1 MNDSDKVTKIE
12 TKDFNS
18 QMQDLIALADEI
30 IKVLQKIKN
39 QADIDQKENAENGR
53 YEFAYLKYYLAE
65 VSSLLNL
72 SIYLLQHNIFRKYT
86 YFPARLIMEI
96 VLQLEHVYSVKK
108 RKGSDGVRR
117 LFFKDIAIS
126 AKSSLALPGEK
137 GRDKI
142 SNHLKFLDIAS
153 RILRLDFKTED
164 VSEKSNRDIKSLCNK
179 SHIVIKNCTGNDLYN
194 FYEILSESSH
204 ANVVSIG
211 ASNHENDEIGA
222 LGIFEIS
229 LELSI
234 RFCEM
239 IINESNYKQLESDLR
254 NLKQVAGI

>member
-1 MNDSDKVTKIE
+1 ME

-18 QMQDLIALADEI
+18 HMQDLIALADEI

-39 QADIDQKENAENGR
+39 KTDIDQKENAENGR
-53 YEFAYLKYYLAE
+53 WEFAYVKYYLKE

-72 SIYLLQHNIFRKYT
+72 SVYLLKHNIFRKYT

-96 VLQLEHVYSVKK
+96 VLQLEHVYSVKNK
-108 RKGSDGVRR
+108 KGLNGVRR

-126 AKSSLALPGEK
+126 AKSSLALPGEGSK
-137 GRDKI
+137 NVIK
-142 SNHLKFLDIAS
+142 NHLSFLDVAS
-153 RILRLDFKTED
+153 KILRIDFNTKN
-164 VSEKSNRDIKSLCNK
+164 VSEKSNRDIKSLCDK
-179 SHIVIKNCTGNDLYN
+179 SSIVVKQYTGSELYS

-211 ASNHENDEIGA
+211 ASDSENDEIGA
-222 LGIFEIS
+222 SSIFEIS
-229 LELSI
+229 IELAI

-239 IINESNYKQLESDLR
+239 VINESKYEQLGVDVKNIKR
-254 NLKQVAGI
+254 IAGIE

>member
-1 MNDSDKVTKIE
+1 ME
-12 TKDFNS
+12 TKHFNS
-18 QMQDLIALADEI
+18 QMQASVALADEV
-30 IKVLQKIKN
+30 IKILQKIKSKT
-39 QADIDQKENAENGR
+39 DTDKKENAENGR
-53 YEFAYLKYYLAE
+53 MDFAYVEYYLAE
-65 VSSLLNL
+65 ISSLLSL
-72 SIYLLQHNIFRKYT
+72 SVYLLGHDVFRKYT

-108 RKGSDGVRR
+108 RKGLNGVRR

-126 AKSSLALPGEK
+126 AKSSLALPGERGK
-137 GRDKI
+137 DKI
-142 SNHLKFLDIAS
+142 SNHLSFLDIAS
-153 RILRLDFKTED
+153 KILRLDFKTEN
-164 VSEKSNRDIKSLCNK
+164 VSAKSNRDIKSLCDK
-179 SHIVIKNCTGNDLYN
+179 SHIIIKSCTGSDLNNY
-194 FYEILSESSH
+194 YEILSESSH
-204 ANVVSIG
+204 ANVISIG

-239 IINESNYKQLESDLR
+239 VINESNYKQFEDDLR